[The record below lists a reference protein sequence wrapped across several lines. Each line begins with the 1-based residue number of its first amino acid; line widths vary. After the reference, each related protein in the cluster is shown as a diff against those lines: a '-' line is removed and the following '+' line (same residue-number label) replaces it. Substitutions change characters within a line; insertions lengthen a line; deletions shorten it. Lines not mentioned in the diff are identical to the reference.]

1 MYKMSLNKVMLV
13 GRTTKDLKKLIT
25 PSGHPVVHFSLAVDR
40 NYTNKE
46 GNRETDFI
54 PIVAWNRLAEILEQ
68 YAVKGTLIAVV
79 GRLQARR
86 YTDSKG
92 KNVRILEV
100 VAEQISLLARP
111 RSEKQEEPVSEPEVI
126 EESETAK
133 EEPDF
138 ADEDFVE
145 ITEEDLENLFS
156 NIE

>member
-1 MYKMSLNKVMLV
+1 MSLNKVVLV

-25 PSGHPVVHFSLAVDR
+25 PFGHPVVHFSLAVDR

-86 YTDSKG
+86 YADSKG

-111 RSEKQEEPVSEPEVI
+111 KNGKQEEPVSEPEVV
-126 EESETAK
+126 EEKAEPVEETN
-133 EEPDF
+133 F
-138 ADEDFVE
+138 VDEDFEE
-145 ITEEDLENLFS
+145 ITIEDLENLFS
-156 NIE
+156 V